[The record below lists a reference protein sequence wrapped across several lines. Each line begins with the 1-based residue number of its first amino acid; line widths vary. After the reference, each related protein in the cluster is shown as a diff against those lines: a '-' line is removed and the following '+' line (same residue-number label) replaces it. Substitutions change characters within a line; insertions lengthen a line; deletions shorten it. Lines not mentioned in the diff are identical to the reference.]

1 MRCSKPAPCL
11 LHPGF
16 KGAQLVLQF
25 AVLLT
30 YLVEVLA
37 QLLQLL
43 VGLVACAQRVSGEA
57 HRTLRPGF
65 EFMIGN
71 AFKHTDGALFPEI
84 ASDIVD
90 DAILSTRGQP
100 TQDAALHK
108 VHPRRTI
115 HQRQESINTPGS
127 ARFAQGFGS
136 SRFHQVAHI
145 AILEQRTESL
155 RGTIRQLCLLRRLE
169 LSKGPCDGSTGA
181 RELHWI
187 KVLECL

>member
-43 VGLVACAQRVSGEA
+43 VGLVACAQRMSGEA

-71 AFKHTDGALFPEI
+71 AFKHTDGALFAKEHQSQRRKAAHRFP
-84 ASDIVD
+84 
-90 DAILSTRGQP
+90 AIMLDGITEHDSWEPVRGLS
-100 TQDAALHK
+100 AL
-108 VHPRRTI
+108 
-115 HQRQESINTPGS
+115 
-127 ARFAQGFGS
+127 ALMFLA
-136 SRFHQVAHI
+136 
-145 AILEQRTESL
+145 
-155 RGTIRQLCLLRRLE
+155 
-169 LSKGPCDGSTGA
+169 
-181 RELHWI
+181 
-187 KVLECL
+187 